1 MSTGTGP
8 ARAVPSGTDHV
19 LGRIADGVGVIELNR
34 PERRNALHPD
44 MYDAIPRLI
53 EAFDA
58 DDEVGCVL
66 LTAAGPAFC
75 AGGDV
80 REGTGRPRRG
90 PRPSGGEGG
99 GDGAD
104 DDAGVAEEAAALT
117 HLARMVVMLRE
128 SPMISI
134 AALPGPAVGAGI
146 GLALAA
152 DLRIAASSA
161 TLVGGWSRLAFSGD
175 FGGPWALSRMLGPSR
190 ALEFLI
196 GTDPIDAEE
205 AHRLGL
211 VNRVV
216 PDAELRGAAMAWAR
230 RVAAGPRGAHA
241 LIKQNVREAQE
252 LDLREALP
260 RESERMVRS
269 GRSREH
275 RDAVRRW
282 IAGRRRPKES

>member
-1 MSTGTGP
+1 MTGREVGTGTE
-8 ARAVPSGTDHV
+8 TV
-19 LGRIADGVGVIELNR
+19 LGRVTDGVGVIELNR

-53 EAFDA
+53 ETYDA

-66 LTAAGPAFC
+66 VTAVGSAFC

-80 REGTGRPRRG
+80 REGTGRRG
-90 PRPSGGEGG
+90 N
-99 GDGAD
+99 D
-104 DDAGVAEEAAALT
+104 DHEAAALT

-128 SPMISI
+128 SPKISI

-152 DLRIAASSA
+152 DLRIATASA
-161 TLVGGWSRLAFSGD
+161 TLIGGWSRLAFSGD
-175 FGGPWALSRMLGPSR
+175 FGGPWALTRMLGPAR

-196 GTDPIDAEE
+196 GAEPIDAAAGE
-205 AHRLGL
+205 RLGL
-211 VNRVV
+211 FNRVV
-216 PDAELRGAAMAWAR
+216 PDGELPTAALAWAR
-230 RVAAGPRGAHA
+230 EIAAGPRGAHA
-241 LIKQNVREAQE
+241 LIKQNVRDAQTM
-252 LDLREALP
+252 DLREALP

-282 IAGRRRPKES
+282 IADRRR